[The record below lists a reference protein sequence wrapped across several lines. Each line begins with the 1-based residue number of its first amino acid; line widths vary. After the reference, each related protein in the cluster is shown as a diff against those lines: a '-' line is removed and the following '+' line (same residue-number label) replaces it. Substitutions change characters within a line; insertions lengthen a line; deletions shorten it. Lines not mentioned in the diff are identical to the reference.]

1 MPFDQGKSG
10 HLNAKKNPRREV
22 KKARRVDFNRI
33 GGIATGTP
41 GFIVRKALAADHD
54 PGLVVVRCVA
64 EGFADQSV
72 QQMHRIPLAKR

>member
-1 MPFDQGKSG
+1 
-10 HLNAKKNPRREV
+10 
-22 KKARRVDFNRI
+22 
-33 GGIATGTP
+33 
-41 GFIVRKALAADHD
+41 LAADHD